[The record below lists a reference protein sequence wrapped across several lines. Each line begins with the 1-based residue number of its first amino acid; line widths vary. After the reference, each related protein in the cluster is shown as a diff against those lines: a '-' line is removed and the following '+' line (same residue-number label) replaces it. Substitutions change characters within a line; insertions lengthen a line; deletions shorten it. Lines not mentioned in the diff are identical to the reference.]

1 MNFELAL
8 ASGIITL
15 ALVFYTAGVF
25 AERRAGALKPRH
37 LVLFYLGLACD
48 TFGTSVMTN
57 LAAASGANPVHAV
70 TGALA
75 LVLVL
80 VHAGWATVTL
90 ARGSESARAQFHR
103 LSIAVWLFWL
113 VPYACGVLMGIPALA
128 FGAPEALAC
137 SIALSVGIG
146 GVLCLRANFGT
157 RALAHR

>member
-1 MNFELAL
+1 MSFELAL
-8 ASGIITL
+8 ASGVITL

-37 LVLFYLGLACD
+37 LALFYLGLACD
-48 TFGTSVMTN
+48 TMGTSVMAN
-57 LAAASGANPVHAV
+57 ISAGAGANPFHAI

-75 LVLVL
+75 LVLML
-80 VHAGWATVTL
+80 VHAGWATVAL
-90 ARGSESARAQFHR
+90 VRGSESARAQFHR

-113 VPYACGVLMGIPALA
+113 VPYACGVLMGVPALA

-157 RALAHR
+157 RTLARR